1 MAVFFSAKDNRL
13 VIAPADESYATSE
26 AWTNTTE
33 KSFTLPGSLRLT
45 LASKD
50 VDPEKDPSILITFFP
65 IGNAAGDTVGVSDPS
80 GKSRYIDIESFTGA
94 VTIRD

>member
-1 MAVFFSAKDNRL
+1 
-13 VIAPADESYATSE
+13 
-26 AWTNTTE
+26 
-33 KSFTLPGSLRLT
+33 LPGSLRLT

-65 IGNAAGDTVGVSDPS
+65 IGNATGDTVVVGDPS